1 MVKPQTVCHARG
13 AFDGSQPQLH
23 LSWDHPVCI
32 IKRFSRSRLS
42 LYCPAHGCLGLLQRH
57 KCTACAGRF
66 GFESSLSFMQGDRE
80 RAEGLTASP
89 LCDRQRVDVPKS
101 QLTFLDYV
109 VRPTFEALHSFAPAT
124 SAAALRNIEAAKQ
137 HWEHLQQRAQSG
149 GSATVFAIDDV

>member
-23 LSWDHPVCI
+23 LSWDHPECI

-66 GFESSLSFMQGDRE
+66 GFQSSLSFMQGDRE

-89 LCDRQRVDVPKS
+89 LCDRQRVDVPN
-101 QLTFLDYV
+101 
-109 VRPTFEALHSFAPAT
+109 SFAPAT